1 MRSLPPFRSHLKIR
15 AARSACGSKGGGGK
29 NGHNDN
35 EGRVRRV
42 GGFVRAARFNNFSAE
57 KIDFK
62 ARGKMR
68 VFGAAAFR
76 QIFCKYH
83 RVRSPYHAFQRL
95 RRSAILF

>member
-1 MRSLPPFRSHLKIR
+1 MPSLPPFRSHLKIR
-15 AARSACGSKGGGGK
+15 AARSAYGSTGGGGK
-29 NGHNDN
+29 NEHNDN
-35 EGRVRRV
+35 ESRVRRV
-42 GGFVRAARFNNFSAE
+42 GGFVRAARFNDFSAE

-95 RRSAILF
+95 RRSALLF

>member
-1 MRSLPPFRSHLKIR
+1 MPSLPPFRSHLKIR
-15 AARSACGSKGGGGK
+15 AARSVSGSSGGGGK

-35 EGRVRRV
+35 ESRVRRV
-42 GGFVRAARFNNFSAE
+42 GGFVRAARFNNFFAE

-68 VFGAAAFR
+68 VFGASASGK
-76 QIFCKYH
+76 ILGGDH